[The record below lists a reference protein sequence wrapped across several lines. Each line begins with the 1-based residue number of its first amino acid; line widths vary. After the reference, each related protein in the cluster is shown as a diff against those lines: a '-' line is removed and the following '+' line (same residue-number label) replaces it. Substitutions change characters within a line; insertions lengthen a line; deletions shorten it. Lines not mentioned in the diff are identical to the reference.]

1 MPAIYEHH
9 HTVVEAEI
17 DDQGHV
23 NNVEYLRWM
32 NRAAVDHSTAQG
44 WPPER
49 YLESGGGW
57 VVRTHRIDYLLP
69 AFAGD
74 AIVVRT
80 WVTNFN
86 KATSVRRYQ
95 IIRLADGA
103 ILAKAETNWAF
114 ISLQHRVPRRI
125 PAELADA
132 FEPVS
137 DES

>member
-1 MPAIYEHH
+1 MPAIYEHR
-9 HTVVEAEI
+9 HTVIDSEI

-49 YLESGGGW
+49 YLETGGGW

-69 AFAGD
+69 AFTGEE
-74 AIVVRT
+74 IVVRT
-80 WVTNFN
+80 WVANFN
-86 KATSVRRYQ
+86 KATSVRRYH
-95 IIRLADGA
+95 IIRTCDNAT
-103 ILAKAETNWAF
+103 LAKAETNWAY
-114 ISLQHRVPRRI
+114 ISLVHRVPRRI
-125 PAELADA
+125 PPELASA
-132 FEPVS
+132 FELVP

>member
-9 HTVVEAEI
+9 HVVLDAEI

-44 WPPER
+44 WPPQR

-74 AIVVRT
+74 EIVIRT
-80 WVTNFN
+80 WVGNFT
-86 KATSVRRYQ
+86 KATSIRRYH
-95 IIRLADGA
+95 IIRPRDGA
-103 ILAKAETNWAF
+103 TLAKAETNWAF
-114 ISLQHRVPRRI
+114 ISLEHRVPRRI
-125 PAELADA
+125 PPELADA
-132 FEPVS
+132 FEQV
-137 DES
+137 DEGS